1 VKIDRSGFLCL
12 FLLIGC
18 GFAAASPQQPPEVPS
33 ATQPAASLDAAA
45 SQQNPTTQNPTSQNP
60 AGQTAPAQNPAPQN
74 PTTQNPT
81 TQTPPA
87 QAAPTQTPPQQAA
100 PDQPA
105 STAPIVVAPPELP
118 KYPDVRLPGEYGWW
132 LGVDSWEPAEHP
144 IFNAGKNSGNIYSTY
159 VTMLGKTK
167 PGKGGEVGI
176 ALGLHNSLTF
186 SYLETRGAGDFTTP
200 VILTVAGGQTY
211 AAGTLV
217 STDHNISDMKLSFN
231 YLTWPYPVESRKF
244 RFKTLYQ
251 LQYVSAKAGFDAPLL
266 PLVDA
271 NGNILL
277 DSSGNPISYASSET
291 KWFILPTFG
300 VSATEYITRNIRFE
314 FSADGFGI
322 PHHSLLYEG
331 ESTLNFRLSRF
342 ELRGG
347 GKFFHFKTSTDQ
359 DFYMKG
365 TLASVFVGI
374 RWYSH

>member
-1 VKIDRSGFLCL
+1 VHHKVFRHPKTAAISIDEAFVKIDRSGFLCL
-12 FLLIGC
+12 YLLF
-18 GFAAASPQQPPEVPS
+18 GFAFATASPQQPSQPPS
-33 ATQPAASLDAAA
+33 APQSVTTTDAD
-45 SQQNPTTQNPTSQNP
+45 
-60 AGQTAPAQNPAPQN
+60 AQQN

-87 QAAPTQTPPQQAA
+87 QTAPVQIPPPQLPPAQQAA
-100 PDQPA
+100 PDQPT

-118 KYPDVRLPGEYGWW
+118 KYPDVRLPGEYGFY
-132 LGVDSWEPAEHP
+132 LGLDSWSPQEHP
-144 IFNAGKNSGNIYSTY
+144 IFNAGHNSGNIYPSY
-159 VTMLGKTK
+159 VEMQGKAK
-167 PGKGGEVGI
+167 YGKGAEFGL

-186 SYLETRGAGDFTTP
+186 SYIETRAAGDFTTP
-200 VILTVAGGQTY
+200 AILTVAGGQTY

-217 STDHNISDMKLSFN
+217 STDHNIQDMKISFN

-244 RFKTLYQ
+244 RLKTLYQ
-251 LQYVSAKAGFDAPLL
+251 LQYVAAKAGFDAPLL

-277 DSSGNPISYASSET
+277 DANGNPISYASTET

-314 FSADGFGI
+314 ASADGFGI
-322 PHHSLLYEG
+322 PHHSLLYEA

-347 GKFFHFKTSTDQ
+347 AKFFHFKTSTDQ

-365 TLASVFVGI
+365 TLASVFVGV